1 VVGVL
6 LIVYESMPAN
16 YPQNCSLRASVD
28 SIRAAVRGGWPDVPP
43 GADSFYGPMRSSYTW
58 DAYCRLLKYVREHT
72 GPETIVANVL
82 KKPPFPGVNGTTGR
96 RSPFRVESGV
106 AWMWVV
112 AEDLNEPFARELER
126 SGRDSIVV
134 WSTAELHERSR
145 LPLRELTRVIMDRY
159 APEARFDSFEVWRR
173 K

>member
-1 VVGVL
+1 
-6 LIVYESMPAN
+6 
-16 YPQNCSLRASVD
+16 
-28 SIRAAVRGGWPDVPP
+28 
-43 GADSFYGPMRSSYTW
+43 
-58 DAYCRLLKYVREHT
+58 
-72 GPETIVANVL
+72 
-82 KKPPFPGVNGTTGR
+82 
-96 RSPFRVESGV
+96 
-106 AWMWVV
+106 MWVV

-126 SGRDSIVV
+126 LGRDSIVV